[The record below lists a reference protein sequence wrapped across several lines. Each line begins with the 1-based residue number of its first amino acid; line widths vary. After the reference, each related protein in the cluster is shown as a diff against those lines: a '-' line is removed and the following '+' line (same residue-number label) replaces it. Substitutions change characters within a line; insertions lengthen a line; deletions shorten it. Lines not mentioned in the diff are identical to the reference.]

1 MAKQKTRKSVSK
13 RFKLTKNGKVLHRS
27 SFARHLR
34 KSKSK
39 AQKRRQAQV
48 REMVGPRARK
58 IKRMLGL
65 A

>member
-34 KSKSK
+34 KSKGT

-48 REMVGPRARK
+48 KSMVGARARK
-58 IKRMLGL
+58 IKRLLGL

>member
-1 MAKQKTRKSVSK
+1 MPKTRTRKSVAK
-13 RFKLTKNGKVLHRS
+13 RFRVTKNGKVLHRS

-34 KSKSK
+34 SSKSTR
-39 AQKRRQAQV
+39 QKRRQAQIKLT
-48 REMVGPRARK
+48 VGPVARR